1 MKNYIVRLDSAY
13 ENYDAWYKA
22 FVSNNKTNDYL
33 YMDPDNSSVLLY
45 RDLACFLNKRE
56 EQVEGLN
63 GIFSYEL
70 SFDPFGI
77 KVTDDKKDIWFL
89 KSDQFGF
96 SAIGGIYQAYIEKAP
111 DREEA
116 LRQVSQCIFVSRS
129 LGGSFLW
136 PMDEKKDGGWISNP
150 QYNKTRGRKPIQD
163 RVDMTLLDIRNCFF
177 KTKGSWLFQQYNNR
191 QYMKKW
197 MDHFIDPEG
206 EPSRRPESGF
216 EKYIEYFCFD
226 SFVSKFVSKQKHR
239 YPKDL
244 LGKESTIKDFWD
256 SQHKTSLCDYDYKEI
271 ETIFSNLK
279 DWITDRSNEMEKII
293 NLP

>member
-63 GIFSYEL
+63 GVFSYEL

-89 KSDQFGF
+89 KSDQLGF

-136 PMDEKKDGGWISNP
+136 PMDKKEDGGWISNP

-177 KTKGSWLFQQYNNR
+177 ETKGSWLFQQYNNR
-191 QYMKKW
+191 PYMKKW
-197 MDHFIDPEG
+197 MDHFRDHEG
-206 EPSRRPESGF
+206 EPSREPESWF

-226 SFVSKFVSKQKHR
+226 SFVSKQKPR

-244 LGKESTIKDFWD
+244 LKEESTIKDFWN
-256 SQHKTSLCDYDYKEI
+256 SQHKTSLCAYDYKEI

-279 DWITDRSNEMEKII
+279 DWITDRSDAMEKII

>member
-1 MKNYIVRLDSAY
+1 MKSYIVRLDSAY
-13 ENYDAWYKA
+13 ESSDAWYKV

-56 EQVEGLN
+56 KQVERLN
-63 GIFSYEL
+63 GKFSYEL

-77 KVTDDKKDIWFL
+77 KVTDDTKDVWYL
-89 KSDQFGF
+89 KSDQLGF
-96 SAIGGIYQAYIEKAP
+96 SAIGGIYQTYIEKAP
-111 DREEA
+111 DREKA
-116 LRQVSQCIFVSRS
+116 LRQVSQWIFASRS

-163 RVDMTLLDIRNCFF
+163 RADMTLLDIRNCFL
-177 KTKGSWLFQQYNNR
+177 KTEGSWLLQQYNNDR
-191 QYMKKW
+191 KHMKRW
-197 MDHFIDPEG
+197 MDHFGEG
-206 EPSRRPESGF
+206 ESGF

-226 SFVSKFVSKQKHR
+226 SFVSDG

-244 LGKESTIKDFWD
+244 LEKESTIKDFLAP
-256 SQHKTSLCDYDYKEI
+256 QHKKSLCDYDYEKI
-271 ETIFSNLK
+271 ETILSNLK
-279 DWITDRSNEMEKII
+279 DWITDRSDEMEKII

>member
-13 ENYDAWYKA
+13 ENSDAWYKA

-56 EQVEGLN
+56 KQVERLN
-63 GIFSYEL
+63 GKFSYEL

-77 KVTDDKKDIWFL
+77 KVTDDTKDVWYL
-89 KSDQFGF
+89 KSDQLGF
-96 SAIGGIYQAYIEKAP
+96 SAIGGIYQTYIEKAP

-136 PMDEKKDGGWISNP
+136 PMDKKEDGGWISNP

-177 KTKGSWLFQQYNNR
+177 ETKGSWLLKQYNNR

>member
-1 MKNYIVRLDSAY
+1 MKEKCEECMKNYIVRLDSAY

-56 EQVEGLN
+56 EQVEGLS

-89 KSDQFGF
+89 KSDQLGF

-136 PMDEKKDGGWISNP
+136 PMDKKEDGGWISNP

-177 KTKGSWLFQQYNNR
+177 ETKGSWLLKQYNNR
-191 QYMKKW
+191 SYMKKW
-197 MDHFIDPEG
+197 MDHFG
-206 EPSRRPESGF
+206 KGKSGF

-226 SFVSKFVSKQKHR
+226 SFVSNG

-244 LGKESTIKDFWD
+244 LKKESTIENFGDP
-256 SQHKTSLCDYDYKEI
+256 QHKNSLCDYDCKKI

-279 DWITDRSNEMEKII
+279 DWITDRSDEMEKII

>member
-1 MKNYIVRLDSAY
+1 MKSYIVRLDSAY
-13 ENYDAWYKA
+13 ENSDAWYKV

-56 EQVEGLN
+56 EQVEKLN
-63 GIFSYEL
+63 GKFSYEL
-70 SFDPFGI
+70 SFNPFGI
-77 KVTDDKKDIWFL
+77 KVTDNTKVWYL
-89 KSDQFGF
+89 KSDQLGF

-111 DREEA
+111 DREKA
-116 LRQVSQCIFVSRS
+116 LRQVSQWIFASRS
-129 LGGSFLW
+129 LGGAFLW

-163 RVDMTLLDIRNCFF
+163 RADMTLLDIRNCFL
-177 KTKGSWLFQQYNNR
+177 KTEGSWLLQQYNNDR
-191 QYMKKW
+191 KHMKRW
-197 MDHFIDPEG
+197 MDHFGEG
-206 EPSRRPESGF
+206 ESGF

-226 SFVSKFVSKQKHR
+226 SFVSDG

-244 LGKESTIKDFWD
+244 LEKESTIKDFLAP
-256 SQHKTSLCDYDYKEI
+256 QHKKSLCDYDYEKI
-271 ETIFSNLK
+271 ETILSNLK
-279 DWITDRSNEMEKII
+279 DWITDRSDEMEKII